1 MLAHLPVSRQ
11 AGLIHPL
18 LCVYALDC
26 ATLVRGRLNGD
37 CMAFEEYDDY
47 EQSELVQK
55 WLRENG
61 MSIVVGIVIGLV
73 GIFGWQQ
80 WRNHQ
85 ERNES
90 VASQLYEQATVAQL
104 SGKPEVALQLTAQLQ
119 KDYAKSPY
127 ALFAVSALARQQVQ
141 DKQLDKA
148 AISLQW
154 AEDHAGQAPLKALTL
169 VRIAR
174 LDLVRDQA
182 KDALAT
188 LDRVPAG
195 SFQGIT
201 QELRGDALV
210 KVGRKDDARKAYQAA
225 MSALSEDAP
234 QRGALQMKLD
244 DLAAAGKQGA

>member
-1 MLAHLPVSRQ
+1 
-11 AGLIHPL
+11 
-18 LCVYALDC
+18 
-26 ATLVRGRLNGD
+26 
-37 CMAFEEYDDY
+37 MAFEEYDKY

-61 MSIVVGIVIGLV
+61 VSIVVGVLIGLV

-85 ERNES
+85 ARNES
-90 VASQLYEQATVAQL
+90 AASQLYQQAKVAQL
-104 SGKPEVALQLTAQLQ
+104 SGKPDVAAQLTDQLM

-127 ALFAVSALARQQVQ
+127 ALFAVSDRARQQVQ

-148 AISLQW
+148 QVSLEW
-154 AEDHAGQAPLKALTL
+154 AESHTTEEPLKSLTL

-174 LDLVRDQA
+174 VELARDQA
-182 KDALAT
+182 QASLAT
-188 LDRVPAG
+188 LDRVPPG
-195 SFQGIT
+195 SFQGMV
-201 QELRGDALV
+201 QELRGGAMV
-210 KVGRKDDARKAYQAA
+210 KLGRMDDARKAYQAA

-244 DLAAAGKQGA
+244 DLAVAGKQGA

>member
-1 MLAHLPVSRQ
+1 
-11 AGLIHPL
+11 
-18 LCVYALDC
+18 
-26 ATLVRGRLNGD
+26 
-37 CMAFEEYDDY
+37 MAFEEYDKY

-61 MSIVVGIVIGLV
+61 VSIVVGVLIGLV

-85 ERNES
+85 ARNES
-90 VASQLYEQATVAQL
+90 AASQLYQQAKVAQL
-104 SGKPEVALQLTAQLQ
+104 SGKPDVAAQLTDQLM

-127 ALFAVSALARQQVQ
+127 ALFAVSDRARQQVQ

-148 AISLQW
+148 QASLEW
-154 AEDHAGQAPLKALTL
+154 AESHTTEEPLKSLTL

-174 LDLVRDQA
+174 VELARDQA
-182 KDALAT
+182 QASLAT
-188 LDRVPAG
+188 LDRVPPG
-195 SFQGIT
+195 SFQGMV
-201 QELRGDALV
+201 QELRGDAMV
-210 KVGRKDDARKAYQAA
+210 KLGRMDDARKAYQAA

-244 DLAAAGKQGA
+244 DLAVAGKQGA

>member
-1 MLAHLPVSRQ
+1 
-11 AGLIHPL
+11 
-18 LCVYALDC
+18 
-26 ATLVRGRLNGD
+26 
-37 CMAFEEYDDY
+37 MAFEEYDKY

-61 MSIVVGIVIGLV
+61 VSIVVGVLIGLV

-85 ERNES
+85 ARNAS
-90 VASQLYEQATVAQL
+90 AASQLYQQAKVAQL
-104 SGKPEVALQLTAQLQ
+104 SGKPDVASQLIEQLM
-119 KDYAKSPY
+119 KDHAKSPY
-127 ALFAVSALARQQVQ
+127 ALFAVSDRARQQLQ

-148 AISLQW
+148 QASLEW
-154 AEDHAGQAPLKALTL
+154 AESHTTEEPLKSLTL

-174 LDLVRDQA
+174 VELARDQA
-182 KDALAT
+182 QASLTT
-188 LDRVPAG
+188 LDRVPPG
-195 SFQGIT
+195 SFQGMV

-210 KVGRKDDARKAYQAA
+210 KLGRMDDARKAYQAA

-244 DLAAAGKQGA
+244 DLAVAGKQGA

>member
-1 MLAHLPVSRQ
+1 
-11 AGLIHPL
+11 
-18 LCVYALDC
+18 
-26 ATLVRGRLNGD
+26 
-37 CMAFEEYDDY
+37 MAFEEYDKY

-61 MSIVVGIVIGLV
+61 VSIVVGVLIGLV

-85 ERNES
+85 VRNES
-90 VASQLYEQATVAQL
+90 AASQLYQQAKVAQL
-104 SGKPEVALQLTAQLQ
+104 SGKADVAAQLTDQLM

-127 ALFAVSALARQQVQ
+127 ALFAVSDRARQQLQ

-148 AISLQW
+148 QASLEW
-154 AEDHAGQAPLKALTL
+154 AESHATGEPLKALTR

-174 LDLVRDQA
+174 VELARDQA
-182 KDALAT
+182 QPALAT
-188 LDRVPAG
+188 LDRMPPG
-195 SFQGIT
+195 SFQALA

-210 KVGRKDDARKAYQAA
+210 KLGRMDDARKAYQSA

-244 DLAAAGKQGA
+244 DLAVAGKQGA

>member
-1 MLAHLPVSRQ
+1 
-11 AGLIHPL
+11 
-18 LCVYALDC
+18 
-26 ATLVRGRLNGD
+26 
-37 CMAFEEYDDY
+37 MAFDAYDDY

-61 MSIVVGIVIGLV
+61 VSIVVGVLIGLV

-85 ERNES
+85 ARNES
-90 VASQLYEQATVAQL
+90 AASQLYQQAKVAQL
-104 SGKPEVALQLTAQLQ
+104 SGKPDVAAQLTDQLM

-127 ALFAVSALARQQVQ
+127 ALFAVSDRARQQVQ

-148 AISLQW
+148 QVSLEW
-154 AEDHAGQAPLKALTL
+154 AESHTTEEPLKSLTL

-174 LDLVRDQA
+174 VELARDQA
-182 KDALAT
+182 QASLAT
-188 LDRVPAG
+188 LDRVPPG
-195 SFQGIT
+195 SFQGMV
-201 QELRGDALV
+201 QELRGDAMV
-210 KVGRKDDARKAYQAA
+210 KLGRMDDARKAYQAA

-244 DLAAAGKQGA
+244 DLAVAGKQGA